1 MEMSQSEI
9 HMGKVRQQSKDM
21 IMLKI
26 YKEKIMNPEDID
38 KSKILELR
46 PLQGIIKENSKAL
59 LEKSA
64 SP

>member
-1 MEMSQSEI
+1 MEISQSEI

-46 PLQGIIKENSKAL
+46 PL
-59 LEKSA
+59 
-64 SP
+64 

>member
-1 MEMSQSEI
+1 MSQSEI